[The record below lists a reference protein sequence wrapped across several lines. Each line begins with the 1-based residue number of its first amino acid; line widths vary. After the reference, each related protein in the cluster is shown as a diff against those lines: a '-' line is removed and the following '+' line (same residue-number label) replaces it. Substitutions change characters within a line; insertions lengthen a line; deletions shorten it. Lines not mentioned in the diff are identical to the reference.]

1 MGQYLV
7 IQTKMAK
14 DDKTV
19 LDFLADLKEKVTV
32 LGKEETRAFMA
43 LKEQEAKEQGIPF
56 DK

>member
-1 MGQYLV
+1 MV